1 MSTERDPPRLFRG
14 GEDVPPELS
23 RALLAARGRRVGEA
37 VIADVAAR
45 LPQGPPGSAGAGP
58 EEDSGPSSG
67 RDGDGAP
74 DSAGSRSVD
83 PASGPRSGA
92 ARASAAGPANK
103 GQRPGDLTSGSRGA
117 GSDDGAPPR
126 MPPVWPGILVGA
138 ALGALVG
145 AASLL
150 VPTSSPAPP
159 GPPAAL
165 APPSAHS
172 AFSSTGTGT
181 ESGTETEADYLRRAD
196 DLIATAPAQALAMA
210 EAHPQRYPDGKLA
223 QEREVIAAFALAAL
237 GRKVEARA
245 RARLL
250 VTLYPDSPHRRRLGE
265 LMPEPGAPEKS
276 TGP

>member
-181 ESGTETEADYLRRAD
+181 ETEADYLRRAD

-265 LMPEPGAPEKS
+265 LVPEPGAPEKS